1 MKGEWLDG
9 MILWVFSNLSN
20 SMILSDCLSAA
31 LCHTATKRNG
41 ILGGRFSLYRHT
53 TNIHHWYRRHYFRS
67 RPCICMSQGWVRD
80 PVWNEALR
88 RGGIFE
94 KRQHKRER
102 QPYRPQQPLDLGYPI
117 NRRRG

>member
-1 MKGEWLDG
+1 MGKWLDG

-53 TNIHHWYRRHYFRS
+53 TNIHHWYRG
-67 RPCICMSQGWVRD
+67 QGNKTGGITFGAD
-80 PVWNEALR
+80 PVYACLR
-88 RGGIFE
+88 DGSGTLCGT
-94 KRQHKRER
+94 KH
-102 QPYRPQQPLDLGYPI
+102 
-117 NRRRG
+117 